1 MPQTLLPC
9 PVADLPLVLYGYDR
23 RGQAWIH
30 RYRGCSAHLIC
41 TLGFTATGLVPH
53 ISAAGKTPNDRRY
66 TALADAE
73 FLIKGITAQNYQYPL
88 PPLNAGISPV
98 LLTRALWEAFQWPLS
113 LVNAGL
119 PETPSVPA
127 IDVQGVP
134 AQCLST
140 GKAMP
145 RHRVRRL
152 LNQGMYWGEQF
163 AFHQSRVNPGNGY
176 LILGECVVGGTT
188 TALSILLGL
197 GYDAL
202 GCVNSSHPICNHDQ
216 KKAIVQAG
224 LQRANL
230 PPNPD
235 PLDLLAAV
243 GDPMQVFV
251 AGVTLTA
258 SRQVG
263 ILLAG
268 GTQMMAIYALTA
280 HIARYYGLDWQPQ
293 QVLIGTTRWVTD
305 DPSGDTVG
313 LLSHISKRMDRESIP
328 SLAVTQLGFQNAPH
342 PGLAAYEQ
350 GYVKEGMAAGGTAI
364 AASVSGGW
372 QQADLQQA
380 IYTFV
385 DRYDRCFSTE
395 SENI

>member
-1 MPQTLLPC
+1 MPQPILPS
-9 PVADLPLVLYGYDR
+9 PVPDLPIILYGCDR
-23 RGQAWIH
+23 RGEEWID

-73 FLIKGITAQNYQYPL
+73 FLFKGITARNYRYPL
-88 PPLNAGISPV
+88 PPLSAGISPV

-134 AQCLST
+134 AQCLSS
-140 GKAMP
+140 GKAMS
-145 RHRVRRL
+145 RHRVRYL
-152 LNQGMYWGEQF
+152 LNQGMHWGEQF
-163 AFHQSRVNPGNGY
+163 ALNQSTIKQGNGY

-188 TALSILLGL
+188 TALGILMGL

-202 GCVNSSHPICNHDQ
+202 GLVNSSHPICNHDQ

-230 PPNPD
+230 PSYPD

-251 AGVTLTA
+251 AGMTLTA

-268 GTQMMAIYALTA
+268 GTQMMATYALTA
-280 HIARYYGLDWQPQ
+280 HIAKYYGLDWQPQ
-293 QVLIGTTRWVTD
+293 QVLIGTTRWVTE
-305 DPSGDTVG
+305 DPSSDALG
-313 LLSHISKRMDRESIP
+313 LLTHLSERLDAENVP
-328 SLAVTQLGFQNAPH
+328 SLAVTQLSFQNAPH
-342 PGLAAYEQ
+342 PGLADYEQ

-372 QQADLQQA
+372 QQADLQQS
-380 IYTFV
+380 IYAFV
-385 DRYDRCFSTE
+385 DRYQASCL
-395 SENI
+395 